1 MKKLSNTEPELKN
14 KKKSSYEKSYSK
26 PLNRNSK
33 LITYNIKLKST

>member
-1 MKKLSNTEPELKN
+1 MKKLSNTEPELK
-14 KKKSSYEKSYSK
+14 KKNISYEKSYSK